1 MQWQDQGR
9 FRLVVRCIDL
19 KVDRRAK
26 VVRGFA
32 LRSWLYPRQF
42 SCNAQ
47 SVSNRKLALI
57 TGASSGIG
65 REFARFLAKSGYD
78 IIAVARRRELLES
91 LASELQ
97 VFGAQTKVVVADLST
112 SVGVQ
117 SVIDEASS
125 VDFLVLN
132 AGITRAARVGSTSG
146 DEITKLNTLLATGV
160 VEVCEAIVPKMMQRK
175 MGCVVIVSSI
185 AAFTPMP
192 KSALYAAAKSYVTSY
207 GRSLNMEVRKSGV
220 QVCVV
225 CPGYVRTDLHQ
236 QAGLTHLRERVPKW
250 LWVNPDDVVE
260 AALRGLRKNK
270 SVVVPG
276 AIYRLA
282 RPFLGSRVAQTIWQ
296 RTTSRK

>member
-1 MQWQDQGR
+1 M
-9 FRLVVRCIDL
+9 
-19 KVDRRAK
+19 
-26 VVRGFA
+26 
-32 LRSWLYPRQF
+32 
-42 SCNAQ
+42 
-47 SVSNRKLALI
+47 SNRQLALI

-65 REFARFLAKSGYD
+65 REFTKFLAESGYD

-97 VFGAQTKVVVADLST
+97 TFGAQTKVVVADLST

-117 SVIDEASS
+117 SIIGEASN

-132 AGITRAARVGSTSG
+132 AGITRAARVGSTSS
-146 DEITKLNTLLATGV
+146 DEISTLNTLLATGV

-175 MGCVVIVSSI
+175 KGNVVIVSSI

-192 KSALYAAAKSYVTSY
+192 KSGLYAAAKTYVMSY
-207 GRSLNMEVRKSGV
+207 GQSLNLEVRKSGV
-220 QVCVV
+220 RVCVV
-225 CPGYVRTDLHQ
+225 CPGYVRTELHRN
-236 QAGLTHLRERVPKW
+236 AGLTHLRERVPKW
-250 LWVNPDDVVE
+250 LWINPEKVVK
-260 AALRGLRKNK
+260 AALSGLHKNK

>member
-1 MQWQDQGR
+1 
-9 FRLVVRCIDL
+9 
-19 KVDRRAK
+19 
-26 VVRGFA
+26 
-32 LRSWLYPRQF
+32 
-42 SCNAQ
+42 
-47 SVSNRKLALI
+47 VSNRKLALI

-132 AGITRAARVGSTSG
+132 AGITWAARVGSTSG

-276 AIYRLA
+276 AIYSLA

>member
-1 MQWQDQGR
+1 
-9 FRLVVRCIDL
+9 
-19 KVDRRAK
+19 
-26 VVRGFA
+26 
-32 LRSWLYPRQF
+32 
-42 SCNAQ
+42 
-47 SVSNRKLALI
+47 VSNRQLALI

-175 MGCVVIVSSI
+175 MGKVVIVSSI

-207 GRSLNMEVRKSGV
+207 GRSLNMEVHKSGV

-250 LWVNPDDVVE
+250 LWINSDDVVE
-260 AALRGLRKNK
+260 AALRGLQKNK

-282 RPFLGSRVAQTIWQ
+282 RPFLGSGVAQTIWQ